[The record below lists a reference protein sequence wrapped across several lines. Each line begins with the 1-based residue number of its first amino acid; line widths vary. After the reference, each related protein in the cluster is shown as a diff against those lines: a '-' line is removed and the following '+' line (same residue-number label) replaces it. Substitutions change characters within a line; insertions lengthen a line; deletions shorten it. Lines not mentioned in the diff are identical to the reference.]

1 MPRPVTRPLPALIL
15 FGVLVAPPPAFAQES
30 VRRVSLSEA
39 LEAFAANSLALR
51 IARSET
57 AGLVGEARQSR
68 AYFNPTLSFGRD
80 NLIHNGETAW
90 EETFRVLQ
98 PVEWPGRTTARGRA
112 ATHTIRAGTARLR
125 ADSIEFAFEVR
136 EAYVQAWFA
145 EEAESIVRRTA
156 SVIQSVARDAE
167 VRLEAGDISDYEARR
182 LRLARVEAEQ
192 ALEEAALRSRAARRS
207 LAVLIEPGTG
217 TEEIGPSEGPDGVP
231 PLIGREAAVAALDGR
246 PDVEAAASELG
257 AARAG
262 EDVAR
267 TYWVPAPSLGL
278 GYRHHYDG
286 HGGPTV
292 AVDLPLPL
300 FDRGSGTREEA
311 AARSAAAAYRLE
323 LRRKMAE
330 YDVVAAW
337 DRFASNRA
345 RLESAAP
352 GLRAD
357 GEALLASATAAY
369 SEHET
374 TLLDLLDAV
383 GAFQGARLG
392 ALSLTA
398 EAWVAYYDLLRAT
411 GSAPEDDSE
420 RPPLPSS
427 C

>member
-1 MPRPVTRPLPALIL
+1 MRKPGARPFPVVIL
-15 FGVLVAPPPAFAQES
+15 FGVLIAPPLAFAQES

-39 LEAFAANSLALR
+39 LEAFAANSLALQ

-57 AGLVGEARQSR
+57 ASLVGEARQSR
-68 AYFNPTLSFGRD
+68 AYFNPAFSFGRD
-80 NLIHNGETAW
+80 DLANNGETAW
-90 EETFRVLQ
+90 EESFQVLQ
-98 PVEWPGRTTARGRA
+98 QVEWPGRTRARRRA

-136 EAYVQAWFA
+136 EAYVRAWFA
-145 EEAESIVRRTA
+145 EERESIVRRTA

-167 VRLEAGDISDYEARR
+167 VRLEAGDISAYEARR

-192 ALEEAALRSRAARRS
+192 ELEAAALRTRAARRS

-231 PLIGREAAVAALDGR
+231 PVIRREAAVAALEGR
-246 PDVEAAASELG
+246 PDVEAAASELD

-262 EDVAR
+262 EDVAGS
-267 TYWVPAPSLGL
+267 YWVPAPSLGL
-278 GYRHHYDG
+278 GYRHHHDG
-286 HGGPTV
+286 LGGPTV

-311 AARSAAAAYRLE
+311 AARSAAATYRLE

-330 YDVVAAW
+330 YDVVAAF
-337 DRFASNRA
+337 DRYASNRA
-345 RLESAAP
+345 RLEAAAP

-383 GAFQGARLG
+383 GAFQGAQLG

-398 EAWVAYYDLLRAT
+398 EAWIAFYDLLRAT
-411 GSAPEDDSE
+411 GSAPEDE
-420 RPPLPSS
+420 R
-427 C
+427 

>member
-1 MPRPVTRPLPALIL
+1 MRRPGTRPLPVLIL
-15 FGVLVAPPPAFAQES
+15 FGVLIAPPVAFAQES

-39 LEAFAANSLALR
+39 LEAFAANSLALK

-57 AGLVGEARQSR
+57 AGLMGDARQSR
-68 AYFNPTLSFGRD
+68 AYLNPAFSFERD
-80 NLIHNGETAW
+80 HLGHNGETAW

-98 PVEWPGRTTARGRA
+98 QVEWPGRTTARTRA
-112 ATHTIRAGTARLR
+112 ATHMIRAGTARLR

-136 EAYVQAWFA
+136 EAYVHAWFA

-167 VRLEAGDISDYEARR
+167 VRLEAGDISAYEARR

-192 ALEEAALRSRAARRS
+192 ELEEAVLRTRAARRN
-207 LAVLIEPGTG
+207 LAVLIDPGSG
-217 TEEIGPSEGPDGVP
+217 TEEIGPSEELDGVP
-231 PLIGREAAVAALDGR
+231 PVIGRGAAVAALDGR
-246 PDVEAAASELG
+246 PDVGAAVSELD

-278 GYRHHYDG
+278 GYRHHDDG
-286 HGGPTV
+286 FGGPTV
-292 AVDLPLPL
+292 AVDIPLPL

-330 YDVVAAW
+330 FDVVAAL
-337 DRFASNRA
+337 DRYTSNRA
-345 RLESAAP
+345 RLEAAAP

-374 TLLDLLDAV
+374 TLLELLDAA
-383 GAFQGARLG
+383 GAFRGAQLS

-398 EAWVAYYDLLRAT
+398 EAWIAYYDLLRAT
-411 GSAPEDDSE
+411 GGAPEDDSG
-420 RPPLPSS
+420 RPPLPPS